1 METIFLTLEDKLI
14 ENSELSNILE
24 KIQNNKLFEEK
35 KIIDKM
41 GVYNFIYGPLV
52 DDMKLFLNG
61 QKNEL
66 DETTKYTLH
75 TIFVEIY
82 PAEYNPLTKKLDRP
96 NIELPFDKDFV
107 VFYLNVLDV
116 MKDLLSD
123 KTDGIFEYDGSML
136 NQDQQ
141 QEYEMYSQDF
151 LFSKMIRIIGE
162 NAYKSIER
170 MKALKQNK
178 VQQTA
183 LETLSTQKKLDEDA
197 QKIIFDFARNEVKG
211 GRKSKRRGVNKKRKS
226 IKKNRNKLRTF

>member
-1 METIFLTLEDKLI
+1 MGTIFLTLEDRLI

-35 KIIDKM
+35 KIINKM

-82 PAEYNPLTKKLDRP
+82 PAEYNPLTKKMDRP

-123 KTDGIFEYDGSML
+123 KTNGIFEYDGSML

-141 QEYEMYSQDF
+141 QEYEMFSQDL
-151 LFSKMIRIIGE
+151 LFHRIMHIIGE

-178 VQQTA
+178 VQKVEI
-183 LETLSTQKKLDEDA
+183 ETLSTQKKLPEDV
-197 QKIIFDFARNEVKG
+197 QNIISGFATNQIKG
-211 GRKSKRRGVNKKRKS
+211 GRKSKKRGINKKGKT
-226 IKKNRNKLRTF
+226 IKKRRSK

>member
-1 METIFLTLEDKLI
+1 MATIFLTLEDKLI

-35 KIIDKM
+35 KIINKM
-41 GVYNFIYGPLV
+41 GVYNFIYGPVV

-82 PAEYNPLTKKLDRP
+82 PAEYNPVTKKLDRP

-123 KTDGIFEYDGSML
+123 KTDGIFEYEGSML
-136 NQDQQ
+136 NQDEQL
-141 QEYEMYSQDF
+141 EYEMHSQDF

-178 VQQTA
+178 LQQTE

-197 QKIIFDFARNEVKG
+197 QKIIFDFARNEVNG
-211 GRKSKRRGVNKKRKS
+211 GRKSKRRCVNKKRKS
-226 IKKNRNKLRTF
+226 IKKNRNK